1 MANTTERLEYRIS
14 LSKLRPL
21 LVLRKALKA
30 AGYPLANPDELN
42 EPDSSIR
49 TKEGY
54 RLVMATN
61 DKRTQERIYV
71 LERYTP
77 KEIVPNDL

>member
-14 LSKLRPL
+14 RTKLRPL
-21 LVLRKALKA
+21 LVLREALKA
-30 AGYPLANPDELN
+30 VGYPLANVVELN

-54 RLVMATN
+54 RLVMATDN
-61 DKRTQERIYV
+61 KETDERIYII
-71 LERYTP
+71 ERYTP